1 MENKCLVLA
10 DKHQNILEGLRGLL
24 ETVFGSV
31 VMVADQPSLVEALNK
46 IHPQVAIIDL
56 PLLGHGDLDTACEL
70 HNRFPDIKIII
81 LSDYDEPGIADDVIS
96 SGASGFVLKQYA
108 GTDLFDAIQS
118 VKEGK
123 TFISPAVKNRYDSQE
138 KMGDN

>member
-46 IHPQVAIIDL
+46 LHPQVAIIDL
-56 PLLGHGDLDTACEL
+56 SLLGHGNLNAACEL
-70 HNRFPDIKIII
+70 HKRFSDVKTII
-81 LSDYDEPGIADDVIS
+81 LSDYNEPGIADDLIS
-96 SGASGFVLKQYA
+96 SGASGFVLKQHA
-108 GTDLFDAIQS
+108 GIDLFDAIKSIQD
-118 VKEGK
+118 GRP
-123 TFISPAVKNRYDSQE
+123 FISPMVK
-138 KMGDN
+138 K